1 MTANSTLLPALL
13 PNTDKN
19 GLNRKRYY
27 ELSEE
32 KKLNVHRTKYP
43 NAIEQRFIRI
53 PSIQFFISLH
63 SF

>member
-1 MTANSTLLPALL
+1 M
-13 PNTDKN
+13 
-19 GLNRKRYY
+19 